1 MGRVCVDSFD
11 VSRNAS
17 PGEDKGSAFHHN
29 TQWRR
34 SSVPTSYLIENGYD
48 SNNHGSFHTSGKRRS
63 VTRSSISSIYG
74 STPRPSFSSYPFSRT
89 DSFSSAATS
98 SYSNVFEDEK
108 QTLSVGH
115 GNILEQDDDEEE
127 EEEEEG
133 EEEEEE
139 EGDED
144 EEDEDDGDEEEEDD
158 GEGIRWS
165 GANEASYIP
174 SQLGEGDDDDDDE
187 EEDDD
192 VAGGDVDDDDNDD
205 EQSFGNTPFSMVS
218 AGVHRSSSMRS
229 HERPIIYR
237 CKSCYCDICISSLII
252 SKDFWGNKGE
262 AYFVK
267 NVLNVRE
274 DAKEVMK
281 HMRTGQY
288 GVKAIYCVQCDT
300 VIGWKYITSIEP
312 VEKYKVGKYVI
323 EKNLLKTYKVPGGVS

>member
-11 VSRNAS
+11 VSRNAT
-17 PGEDKGSAFHHN
+17 PGEDKGSGFHHN
-29 TQWRR
+29 NQWRR
-34 SSVPTSYLIENGYD
+34 SSFPTSYLIENGYD
-48 SNNHGSFHTSGKRRS
+48 NNNHGSFHTTGKRRS

-74 STPRPSFSSYPFSRT
+74 STPRPSFSSHPFSRT
-89 DSFSSAATS
+89 DSFSSVATS

-108 QTLSVGH
+108 QTLSVGD
-115 GNILEQDDDEEE
+115 GNILEQDDDDVEDEDEDEDEEE
-127 EEEEEG
+127 EEEEE
-133 EEEEEE
+133 EE
-139 EGDED
+139 DED
-144 EEDEDDGDEEEEDD
+144 EEEDSGEAIRWNETNEGSYISNQPGEDDDNDEEDGVAAEDVD
-158 GEGIRWS
+158 DDD
-165 GANEASYIP
+165 
-174 SQLGEGDDDDDDE
+174 DDDDDDE
-187 EEDDD
+187 
-192 VAGGDVDDDDNDD
+192 
-205 EQSFGNTPFSMVS
+205 QSAPFSVVS

-229 HERPIIYR
+229 HERPVIYR

-267 NVLNVRE
+267 DVLNVRE

-288 GVKAIYCVQCDT
+288 GVKSIYCVQCDT

-323 EKNLLKTYKVPGGVS
+323 EKNLLKTYKVPDGVS